1 MSDYAARVF
10 SKETRGVLAVTADNG
25 EVFYLD
31 PDNPFGI
38 TVSAKSTE
46 ERKAPCATYGPA
58 TDLSALGEFIIAP
71 LRGGGYAWAMG
82 T

>member
-1 MSDYAARVF
+1 VSHYAARVF
-10 SKETRGVLAVTADNG
+10 RKETRGVVAVSAGNG

-31 PDNPFGI
+31 LDNLFVF
-38 TVSAKSTE
+38 TVSATSTE

-58 TDLSALGEFIIAP
+58 ADLTALGEFIIAP
-71 LRGGGYAWAMG
+71 LTGGGYAWAMG